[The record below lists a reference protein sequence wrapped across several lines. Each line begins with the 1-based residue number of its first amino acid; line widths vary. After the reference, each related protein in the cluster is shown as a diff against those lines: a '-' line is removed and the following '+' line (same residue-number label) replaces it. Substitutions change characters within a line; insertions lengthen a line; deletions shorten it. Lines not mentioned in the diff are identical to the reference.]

1 MSVRKSSVVLF
12 AFLIIG
18 YFTTGVHA
26 AEQKIGVMNVQ
37 KVIALSDAG
46 KAAQSR
52 MEQKAK
58 DFQAKFKTEDESFK
72 ALQQE
77 IEKKGSAWNEEKKA
91 EKARELQKMKRE
103 LQAKADEARF
113 DLKQQQDKEL
123 EPILKTLE
131 GVVDKIG
138 KENGYTLILD
148 TRSGLYFDKA
158 IDVSDTVIKQL
169 NAAMDKK

>member
-1 MSVRKSSVVLF
+1 MFVRMQYVVVF
-12 AFLIIG
+12 VCLIIG
-18 YFTTGVHA
+18 YCTTGVQA

-58 DFQAKFKTEDESFK
+58 DFQAKFKSDDDSFK
-72 ALQQE
+72 ALQQD

-123 EPILKTLE
+123 EPILKALE
-131 GVVDKIG
+131 GVVDKLG
-138 KENGYTLILD
+138 KENGYSIILD

-158 IDVSDTVIKQL
+158 IDVSETVVKQL
-169 NAAMDKK
+169 NAAMAKK